1 MEKRSFTA
9 TGKTVDEALE
19 NAKKGLGIETIDGF
33 NFEILEYD
41 KKGFLGIGSKP
52 AKVRVFEEG
61 EDEVA
66 PAPKAEKKPEE
77 KKSAPKAEQKPA
89 EKKAPAEKRTDKPAQ
104 KKHEQKHDQ
113 KPAHKPEPAKEEVKA
128 IPAGKPENAA
138 PIEDTNAALVFVRT
152 TLKNLGLTATAEGY
166 IDEEGI
172 TRIIVSG
179 SDATMLIGH
188 HGDTLD
194 SFQYL
199 ANLAANREFKS
210 GDKNHHRVTVDIE
223 DYRSKREQTLRALAR
238 RMAQK
243 ALKYNKNVMLEPMNP
258 YERRII
264 HSEIQS
270 IEGVSTNSI
279 GSENNRKVVIYLTDG
294 KKKNAR

>member
-1 MEKRSFTA
+1 MEKRSYTA

-52 AKVRVFEEG
+52 AKVRVYEEV

-66 PAPKAEKKPEE
+66 VAPKAEEKKPERKPE
-77 KKSAPKAEQKPA
+77 HKKNAN
-89 EKKAPAEKRTDKPAQ
+89 TDRKPAQ
-104 KKHEQKHDQ
+104 KKADVEKKAEAPKQA
-113 KPAHKPEPAKEEVKA
+113 KPTGTPV
-128 IPAGKPENAA
+128 
-138 PIEDTNAALVFVRT
+138 DDSCAALVFVRT
-152 TLKNLGLTATAEGY
+152 TLKNLGLTAKAEGY
-166 IDEEGI
+166 VDEEGI
-172 TRIIVSG
+172 IRIIVTG

-243 ALKYNKNVMLEPMNP
+243 ALKYNKSVTLEPMNP

-264 HSEIQS
+264 HSEIQN

-279 GSENNRKVVIYLTDG
+279 GSENNRKVVIYLTEG
-294 KKKNAR
+294 RKKNAR

>member
-1 MEKRSFTA
+1 MEKRSYTA
-9 TGKTVDEALE
+9 TGKTVEEALE
-19 NAKKGLGIETIDGF
+19 NAKAGLGIDTIDGF
-33 NFEILEYD
+33 NFEIVEYE
-41 KKGFLGIGSKP
+41 KKGFLGLGSKP
-52 AKVRVFEEG
+52 AKVRVYEEI
-61 EDEVA
+61 
-66 PAPKAEKKPEE
+66 
-77 KKSAPKAEQKPA
+77 EQKPQA
-89 EKKAPAEKRTDKPAQ
+89 KAKEIKHDRHKHEKKQEQGERKQPQ
-104 KKHEQKHDQ
+104 KKAEPTHAREAQPEQK
-113 KPAHKPEPAKEEVKA
+113 KA
-128 IPAGKPENAA
+128 EATGTPVDESC
-138 PIEDTNAALVFVRT
+138 AALVFVRT

-172 TRIIVSG
+172 TRIIVRG

-210 GDKNHHRVTVDIE
+210 GDKNHNRVTVDIE

-238 RMAQK
+238 RMAHK
-243 ALKYNKNVMLEPMNP
+243 ALKYNKSVMLEPMNP

-270 IEGVSTNSI
+270 IEGVATNSI

>member
-1 MEKRSFTA
+1 MEKRSYIA

-19 NAKKGLGIETIDGF
+19 NAKAGLGIETIDGF
-33 NFEILEYD
+33 NFEIIEYD
-41 KKGFLGIGSKP
+41 KKGFLGFGSKP
-52 AKVRVFEEG
+52 AKVRIFEEG
-61 EDEVA
+61 EDEPVIA
-66 PAPKAEKKPEE
+66 KAEEKKPERKE
-77 KKSAPKAEQKPA
+77 NKTAAPAAKKPA
-89 EKKAPAEKRTDKPAQ
+89 EKKHNDAPKAERKNDAPK
-104 KKHEQKHDQ
+104 
-113 KPAHKPEPAKEEVKA
+113 AKEAPVVDK
-128 IPAGKPENAA
+128 KPENVT
-138 PIEDTNAALVFVRT
+138 PIDDNNAALVFVRT
-152 TLKNLGLTATAEGY
+152 TLKNLGITAAAEGY

-172 TRIIVSG
+172 TRIVVKG

-264 HSEIQS
+264 HSEIQN

-279 GSENNRKVVIYLTDG
+279 GSENNRKVVIYVTDG
-294 KKKNAR
+294 RKKNAR

>member
-1 MEKRSFTA
+1 MEKRSYTA

-52 AKVRVFEEG
+52 AKVRVYEEV
-61 EDEVA
+61 EDEVVE
-66 PAPKAEKKPEE
+66 APKAEDKKPERKPE
-77 KKSAPKAEQKPA
+77 HKKNVNAD
-89 EKKAPAEKRTDKPAQ
+89 RKPAQ
-104 KKHEQKHDQ
+104 KKADGEKKAEAPKAT
-113 KPAHKPEPAKEEVKA
+113 KPTGTPVD
-128 IPAGKPENAA
+128 ENC
-138 PIEDTNAALVFVRT
+138 AALVFVRT
-152 TLKNLGLTATAEGY
+152 TLKNLGLTAKAEGY
-166 IDEEGI
+166 VDEEGI
-172 TRIIVSG
+172 IRIIVTG
-179 SDATMLIGH
+179 SDATVLIGH

-243 ALKYNKNVMLEPMNP
+243 ALKYNKSVMLEPMNP

-264 HSEIQS
+264 HSEIQN
-270 IEGVSTNSI
+270 IE
-279 GSENNRKVVIYLTDG
+279 
-294 KKKNAR
+294 